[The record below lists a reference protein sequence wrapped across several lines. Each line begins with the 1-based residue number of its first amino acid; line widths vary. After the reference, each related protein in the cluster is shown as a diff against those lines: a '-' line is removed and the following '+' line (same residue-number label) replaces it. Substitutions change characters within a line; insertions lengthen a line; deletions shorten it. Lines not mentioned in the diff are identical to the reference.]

1 MTRRDLAANHKPVVQ
16 SEQPISRS
24 QESFNALVVKI
35 NQRRAM
41 LAEWEAYGAEFERRY
56 AGEYVPLRQKL
67 DEALKRLIPGLDQA
81 HDMKGLTKG
90 ERKSL
95 GDLIAQLAGQ
105 VLESGDDPVLAEI
118 HGRYRPI
125 VVPTEAKVP
134 ARASSNFEGQ
144 SSVEIPPS
152 ADDSDAPDDVM
163 AQIQAQ
169 LDEQERREEQ
179 RRQAREDSRASR
191 KKTSAKEAA
200 AERARAKEAEVHLSV
215 REVYRKL
222 ASALHPDR
230 EPDPAERTRKAALM
244 QRVNAAYASRS
255 LLDLLEI
262 QLEIEQID
270 QAAVESVSAERLKRW
285 NAVLKEQL
293 EGLEQE
299 LTEVDHGFQARCGI
313 KPVGTTSPRAIKRTL
328 SSYIDSLR
336 GHIRM
341 IEDDIQ
347 VIGDIDRLK
356 PWLKEMKWSL

>member
-1 MTRRDLAANHKPVVQ
+1 MTRRDLAAGDKPVVQ
-16 SEQPISRS
+16 SEQPVSRS
-24 QESFNALVVKI
+24 QESFNALVVRI
-35 NQRRAM
+35 NQRRAA
-41 LAEWEAYGAEFERRY
+41 LAEWETYGAEFERRY

-67 DEALKRLIPGLDQA
+67 DEALKRLILCLDQA

-95 GDLIAQLAGQ
+95 SDLIAQLAGQ
-105 VLESGDDPVLAEI
+105 VLESVDDAALAEI
-118 HGRYRPI
+118 YGRYRPME
-125 VVPTEAKVP
+125 VPTDSKAP
-134 ARASSNFEGQ
+134 ARASSNVEAQ
-144 SSVEIPPS
+144 SSVDIPPS
-152 ADDSDAPDDVM
+152 ADSDSPDDVM
-163 AQIQAQ
+163 AQIQAK
-169 LDEQERREEQ
+169 LDEQERREDQ

-200 AERARAKEAEVHLSV
+200 TERARAKEAEVHLSV

-230 EPDPAERTRKAALM
+230 EPDPAERIRKAALM

-255 LLDLLEI
+255 LLELLEI

-270 QAAVESVSAERLKRW
+270 QAAIESVSAERLKRW
-285 NAVLKEQL
+285 NTVLKEQL

-299 LTEVDHGFQARCGI
+299 LIEVDHGFQARCGI
-313 KPVGTTSPRAIKRTL
+313 TPVGTTSPKAIKRTL
-328 SSYIDSLR
+328 NTYIDSLR

-341 IEDDIQ
+341 IEDDIR

-356 PWLKEMKWSL
+356 SWLKEMKWSF